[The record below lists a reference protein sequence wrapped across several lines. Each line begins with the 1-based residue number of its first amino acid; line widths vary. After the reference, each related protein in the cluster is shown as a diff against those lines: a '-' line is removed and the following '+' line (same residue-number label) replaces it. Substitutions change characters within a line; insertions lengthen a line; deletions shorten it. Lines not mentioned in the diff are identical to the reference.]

1 MQVILT
7 QDIKNL
13 GKKGEMV
20 NVSDGY
26 ARNYLFPRKLATE
39 VNAQA
44 LTELKN
50 REAAKQH
57 KIDTEIANARANAE
71 KLEGKTVKITAKAGQ
86 SGKLFGSI
94 TSKEIAEA
102 IKEQIGIEIDRRK
115 ISVAEIKAYGT
126 YPCEIKLYTG
136 ISATMYVAV
145 GE

>member
-50 REAAKQH
+50 REAAKQY

-86 SGKLFGSI
+86 SGKPFGSV
-94 TSKEIAEA
+94 TEGNRRGNKSKSALKLTA
-102 IKEQIGIEIDRRK
+102 GKSAPK
-115 ISVAEIKAYGT
+115 SAYGT
-126 YPCEIKLYTG
+126 YPREIKLIQAFQPLWCCCG
-136 ISATMYVAV
+136 RMS
-145 GE
+145 